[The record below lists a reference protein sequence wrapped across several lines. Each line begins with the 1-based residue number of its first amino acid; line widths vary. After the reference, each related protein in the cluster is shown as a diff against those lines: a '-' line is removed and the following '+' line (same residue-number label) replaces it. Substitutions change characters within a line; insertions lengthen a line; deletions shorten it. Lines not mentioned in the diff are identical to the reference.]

1 MSWEAHSLVG
11 KHMISFSRNN
21 NELFLISNWVLEI
34 ILSKF
39 YLLFHLIIMKYMFRP
54 FCANLNFLK
63 ATINSYVFLCIPM
76 PDRLDTFSWCVLAIC
91 TQLPFQSWSFF
102 HTKPTGTYIPV
113 IYVSIRVYFGLDIAC
128 FHISRMSVH
137 LSYTH

>member
-1 MSWEAHSLVG
+1 
-11 KHMISFSRNN
+11 MISFSRNN

-76 PDRLDTFSWCVLAIC
+76 PDRLDTFSWCVLAISA
-91 TQLPFQSWSFF
+91 LSYPSSPDPSSIPN
-102 HTKPTGTYIPV
+102 PTGTYIPV
-113 IYVSIRVYFGLDIAC
+113 IDVSIGFIFGLDIAC